1 MEQTY
6 MRPSRNE
13 IGQTMSKTELYEFIC
28 EISCRVADDDD
39 YEDDLLP
46 QFEELLAFIEGGII

>member
-1 MEQTY
+1 
-6 MRPSRNE
+6 
-13 IGQTMSKTELYEFIC
+13 MSKTELYEFIC

>member
-1 MEQTY
+1 

-13 IGQTMSKTELYEFIC
+13 IGQTMSKTELYELIC
-28 EISCRVADDDD
+28 EISCGVADDDD

-46 QFEELLAFIEGGII
+46 QFEELLAFIEGGIV